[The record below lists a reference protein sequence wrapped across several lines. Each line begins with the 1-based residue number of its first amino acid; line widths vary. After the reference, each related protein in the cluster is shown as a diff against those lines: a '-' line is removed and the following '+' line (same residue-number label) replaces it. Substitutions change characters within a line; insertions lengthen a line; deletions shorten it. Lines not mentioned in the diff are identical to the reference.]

1 MDRGSIRFLL
11 SALGC
16 TVIAAAAAHPGFAQ
30 RPNPAPDPA
39 PAAPAPSSEPTPQPT
54 EPSSTPRKSK
64 KAVPARA
71 PKAEKPDRPEKKKQ
85 KVAPAAKRREA
96 ASPAR
101 THQPDPGHAPVLA
114 AAAQPTAA
122 AVRSEG
128 DTVPFST
135 KARVLLVGTVLL
147 TLLLLAAA
155 VAPRRLLVR
164 LSVDGLQERRADLA
178 FAGLCVLTVGSLLGT
193 LVAISG

>member
-1 MDRGSIRFLL
+1 
-11 SALGC
+11 
-16 TVIAAAAAHPGFAQ
+16 
-30 RPNPAPDPA
+30 
-39 PAAPAPSSEPTPQPT
+39 
-54 EPSSTPRKSK
+54 
-64 KAVPARA
+64 
-71 PKAEKPDRPEKKKQ
+71 
-85 KVAPAAKRREA
+85 
-96 ASPAR
+96 
-101 THQPDPGHAPVLA
+101 LA
-114 AAAQPTAA
+114 AAAGPAAA

-135 KARVLLVGTVLL
+135 KARVLLVLTVLV

-164 LSVDGLQERRADLA
+164 LSVDGLQERRTDLA

>member
-1 MDRGSIRFLL
+1 MDRGSIRILL

-16 TVIAAAAAHPGFAQ
+16 AVIAAAAAHPGFAQ

-39 PAAPAPSSEPTPQPT
+39 PAAPALSSQPT
-54 EPSSTPRKSK
+54 SQPAEPATEPK
-64 KAVPARA
+64 KARKTVPARA

-85 KVAPAAKRREA
+85 KVAPAAKRRA
-96 ASPAR
+96 PPPSAR
-101 THQPDPGHAPVLA
+101 SHQPDPGHAPVLA
-114 AAAQPTAA
+114 VAAKPTVA

>member
-16 TVIAAAAAHPGFAQ
+16 AVIAAAAAHPGFAQ

-71 PKAEKPDRPEKKKQ
+71 PKAEKPDRPEKKKH
-85 KVAPAAKRREA
+85 KVAPAAKPREP

-101 THQPDPGHAPVLA
+101 SHQPDPGHAQVLA
-114 AAAQPTAA
+114 AAAKPTAA